1 MGEVITI
8 AEIKTLIKEEKVKP
22 SDLFSM
28 EALTEDPS
36 VKGFVDASCKEA
48 VAGEYTHRKR
58 IDTKFDSEKEDWEKE
73 KEDKEKEIKK
83 LKSDGAKRDAVDLF
97 EKKIKE
103 RKFDEKQTK
112 FIESKQADFVP
123 EDPEKL
129 DKEVDTFMDSKIE
142 EYNKV
147 AGIFGVKTE
156 TETEIEK
163 KGGGGPGSEEEGDA
177 SFIPD

>member
-48 VAGEYTHRKR
+48 VGGEYKHRKR
-58 IDTKFDSEKEDWEKE
+58 IDTKFDAEKEDWEKE
-73 KEDKEKEIKK
+73 KEEKEKEIKK

-97 EKKIKE
+97 AKKTKE
-103 RKFDEKQTK
+103 RKLDEKQTK

-129 DKEVDTFMDSKIE
+129 DKEVDQFMDSKIE
-142 EYNKV
+142 EFKKT
-147 AGIFGVKTE
+147 AEIFGHKVE
-156 TETEIEK
+156 TEEEK
-163 KGGGGPGSEEEGDA
+163 KGGGGPGKEEEGDA